1 MSETRSK
8 MIDAARIKKALI
20 VLPNWMGDAVMAVP
34 AISRIRDILPSAHVT
49 VLGLSHICELFQ
61 ESPYIDETRVY
72 SKSLLATVNDIKKYG
87 YDIAILFPNSFRSA
101 LIAHLA
107 RIPLRCGYNRDG
119 RGFMLNLPVTVD
131 LKIKGLHQ
139 AEYYLNLVG
148 MAFSGEHSCPY
159 RGTKEDENN
168 PPLPVAMLRSNGN
181 PAPLEKGGKSP
192 PILKGDLGGLWGKGG
207 FERGF
212 SGETLVSPMLTKDSK
227 QKEWLH
233 LSQDEI
239 QRGKEM
245 LSKNNIPPDFLIIGI
260 NPGAAYGSAKRWYP
274 ERFARLSNILSN
286 KYNAKIIVFGG
297 KQEQDISEQIVSA
310 SQVSILNMAGK
321 TSVRELMAMIK
332 HCRLFITNDSGPM
345 HIAAALGVPVV
356 AIFGSTDPSKTSPLG
371 EQHIVIKKDIA
382 CSPCFLRKCYKDL
395 LCMDLIS
402 VDDVMEGVERVS
414 KGIFR

>member
-1 MSETRSK
+1 

-20 VLPNWMGDAVMAVP
+20 VLPNWIGDAVMAVP

-49 VLGLSHICELFQ
+49 ILGLQHICELFQ
-61 ESPYIDETRVY
+61 ESPYMDETLVY
-72 SKSLLATVNDIKKYG
+72 SKPLLATVNDIKKYG
-87 YDIAILFPNSFRSA
+87 YDIAILLPNSFRSA

-119 RGFMLNLPVTVD
+119 RGFMLNIPVKVD
-131 LKIKGLHQ
+131 SKVKRLHQ
-139 AEYYLNLVG
+139 AEYYLNL
-148 MAFSGEHSCPY
+148 A
-159 RGTKEDENN
+159 ENRRDKN
-168 PPLPVAMLRSNGN
+168 V
-181 PAPLEKGGKSP
+181 P
-192 PILKGDLGGLWGKGG
+192 PIGDR
-207 FERGF
+207 RGF
-212 SGETLVSPMLTKDSK
+212 SSTELTTGPTPSNGK

-233 LSQDEI
+233 LSLDEI

-245 LSKNNIPPDFLIIGI
+245 LSKNNIPPDSLIIGI

-274 ERFARLSNILSN
+274 ERFARLSKILAN

-297 KQEQDISEQIVSA
+297 KQEQDTTELIVNI

-321 TSVRELMAMIK
+321 TSVRELMAIIK
-332 HCRLFITNDSGPM
+332 HCRVFITNDSGPM

-356 AIFGSTDPSKTSPLG
+356 AIFGSTDPARTGPLG
-371 EQHIVIKKDIA
+371 DQHIVIKKDVA

-402 VDDVMEGVERVS
+402 VDDVLRGVKRRLEVRKS
-414 KGIFR
+414 WGK